1 MKTLLKPS
9 FSQRLRENECYCAC
23 ASAPPLGQ
31 KLWIRLWQFPG
42 AEAMVKLYHALSLL
56 LSLCHNSLWGTPDA
70 STALWSIVSQS
81 LFSPALL
88 LSGCVRLLQKPFCIL
103 PCVYMPF
110 PLSRLLLISFK
121 SLSDA
126 LNICGTQKHLHARS
140 ASVFWQASTSFE
152 LHFDSSHRH
161 MIMPLQRG
169 RLWMATSPS
178 AVVLIAGRT
187 PSLCQ
192 YRFSKPVPAVLS
204 FRFFRLSTKTHSWGS
219 TNAAGDACKWAV
231 GH

>member
-110 PLSRLLLISFK
+110 PLSRLLLISLK

-152 LHFDSSHRH
+152 LHFH
-161 MIMPLQRG
+161 
-169 RLWMATSPS
+169 
-178 AVVLIAGRT
+178 
-187 PSLCQ
+187 C
-192 YRFSKPVPAVLS
+192 
-204 FRFFRLSTKTHSWGS
+204 FFFT
-219 TNAAGDACKWAV
+219 V
-231 GH
+231 YY